1 MPAKRRGSQ
10 QKAAKKAKIEEVPK
24 TEYDLKLEVLVN
36 ALRNEAYPIEGGES
50 NREML
55 IRGAPCVFQEF
66 IENRHANQGIMSG
79 FIDEAFVGIRTHLT
93 GKVEEQA
100 RIQETGEARRAEL
113 VAAITTCQTTLDERS
128 TLLETAQE
136 GVQTAKATH
145 AEAKTAWKDAKNA
158 QKGLDAELAD
168 AGVDL
173 QRFTRG
179 NELFMTMRDNG
190 PEKAGLKEIKPILAD
205 LKLEGQNTKCFEMLG
220 EGIAARGVFA
230 TITFENVARIL
241 VARIEECNIRIAEIH
256 TRGADTINHTA
267 ACEARVS
274 ELLSAEVEAE
284 SRMQEAKAARIEAN
298 KAHKDSTKAVEIHDI
313 DVASA
318 GERKLECEKNLFDF
332 ALIEEEL
339 AWLKA
344 RTAPVPEPEIV
355 EEEKPADVEMTDAPA
370 ETTEAPI
377 AEETTATTEAPMEA
391 VPEPIIEEVIE
402 EPMME
407 QPMFMA

>member
-55 IRGAPCVFQEF
+55 IRGAPCVLQEF

-145 AEAKTAWKDAKNA
+145 AEAKTA
-158 QKGLDAELAD
+158 
-168 AGVDL
+168 
-173 QRFTRG
+173 
-179 NELFMTMRDNG
+179 
-190 PEKAGLKEIKPILAD
+190 
-205 LKLEGQNTKCFEMLG
+205 
-220 EGIAARGVFA
+220 
-230 TITFENVARIL
+230 
-241 VARIEECNIRIAEIH
+241 
-256 TRGADTINHTA
+256 
-267 ACEARVS
+267 
-274 ELLSAEVEAE
+274 
-284 SRMQEAKAARIEAN
+284 
-298 KAHKDSTKAVEIHDI
+298 
-313 DVASA
+313 
-318 GERKLECEKNLFDF
+318 
-332 ALIEEEL
+332 
-339 AWLKA
+339 
-344 RTAPVPEPEIV
+344 
-355 EEEKPADVEMTDAPA
+355 
-370 ETTEAPI
+370 
-377 AEETTATTEAPMEA
+377 
-391 VPEPIIEEVIE
+391 
-402 EPMME
+402 
-407 QPMFMA
+407 